1 MGYSRNLP
9 TMLNLSF
16 IHSRILSVRWASM
29 QLILCSSKFIYYDFN
44 TLVYTDFRNLLAIR
58 FVTEQWRR
66 IWGEST
72 SPKDL
77 MCRQS
82 LKIWAK
88 PLKISAQMLWHI
100 CSICVIN
107 ETDWV
112 KTSEFDVSSPKKNIF
127 CVTSKKRLPH
137 KNLSGKFGEIRTKIL
152 HTQTPK

>member
-1 MGYSRNLP
+1 
-9 TMLNLSF
+9 
-16 IHSRILSVRWASM
+16 M

-88 PLKISAQMLWHI
+88 PLKISAQML
-100 CSICVIN
+100 
-107 ETDWV
+107 
-112 KTSEFDVSSPKKNIF
+112 
-127 CVTSKKRLPH
+127 
-137 KNLSGKFGEIRTKIL
+137 
-152 HTQTPK
+152 